1 MATTRRRL
9 GDLLVSRRL
18 ISERDRAAALGLQGE
33 VGGLLGQIL
42 IRIGALSETDLLQV
56 LAEQLDIPVLRGD
69 EHPAPARIVALLAQV
84 RAPSAWWSDRGAVAW
99 RVGDAA
105 DAPVL
110 CAAIQPLDP
119 ALRERLSQA
128 VDQEIDYR
136 LAPRAVISAL
146 LADLTQG
153 AQATIAPS
161 GPAEAAR
168 LRELAQETPVVE
180 FVNGLFSEALARRAS
195 DVHLE
200 PFEDRFVV
208 RLRIDGLLTTARTG
222 PRAEFDAV
230 CSRIK
235 LLSGMDIG
243 ERRLPQYGRQSI
255 RAAGQDL
262 DLRVSTLP
270 SAWGESLVL
279 RLLGKSSR
287 LPQLAELGLDEAQAA
302 DLMTLVAK
310 PNGVVLVTGP
320 TGSGKTTTI
329 YRLLAH
335 LNDGVRKIVTVE
347 DPVEFDLPGVVQV
360 RARADIGLSFAAGL
374 RAILRQDPDVIMVGE
389 IRDPETARIAVQAA
403 LTGHLVISTVHT
415 NTGLGAV
422 TRLVDLGVEAFLLA
436 DVLRGL
442 VGQRLVRRLCP
453 HCARPSTAAEA
464 ADHGREVGRI
474 GKGAATWREPVG
486 CEACGG
492 AGYLGRLGLYE
503 IIRCDAALEGQIRD
517 HATPAALERT
527 ARANGF
533 SSLLD
538 DGYRKARAG
547 LTTLAEVR
555 RGVGIGENLVD
566 EPVEILA
573 SRDA

>member
-1 MATTRRRL
+1 MATTRRRI
-9 GDLLVSRRL
+9 GDLLVARGL
-18 ISERDRAAALGLQGE
+18 ISERDRAAALTLQQDI
-33 VGGLLGQIL
+33 GGLLGQL
-42 IRIGALSETDLLQV
+42 LTRIGAVSEGDLLRV
-56 LAEQLDIPVLRGD
+56 LAEQLDIPLLRGD
-69 EHPAPARIVALLAQV
+69 ERPEAAEIATLFAQV
-84 RAPSAWWSDRGAVAW
+84 RAPTAWWMDRGAVAW
-99 RVGDAA
+99 RMGGAA
-105 DAPVL
+105 DGPVI
-110 CAAIQPLDP
+110 CAATQPLDP
-119 ALRERLSQA
+119 ALRERLSQGVA
-128 VDQEIDYR
+128 EEVDYR
-136 LAPRAVISAL
+136 LASRTEVAAL
-146 LADLTQG
+146 LAELAQG
-153 AQATIAPS
+153 ARSAVEAG
-161 GPAEAAR
+161 GPVEAAR
-168 LRELAQETPVVE
+168 LRALAQETPVVE
-180 FVNGLFSEALARRAS
+180 FVNGLFAEALARRAS

-208 RLRIDGLLTTARTG
+208 RLRIDGLLSTVRTG
-222 PRAEFDAV
+222 SRADFDAV

-243 ERRLPQYGRQSI
+243 ERRLPQDGRQSI

-270 SAWGESLVL
+270 SAWGESVVL
-279 RLLGKSSR
+279 RLLGKSHR
-287 LPQLAELGLDEAQAA
+287 LPQLTELGLGEAQAA
-302 DLMTLVAK
+302 DLLSLVAK

-329 YRLLAH
+329 YRLLSH

-347 DPVEFDLPGVVQV
+347 DPIEFDLPGVVQV
-360 RARADIGLSFAAGL
+360 RARTDIGLSFAAGL

-415 NTGLGAV
+415 NTGLGAL
-422 TRLVDLGVEAFLLA
+422 TRLVDLGIEDFLLA

-453 HCARPSTAAEA
+453 HCSRPCTPAEA
-464 ADHGREVGRI
+464 AAHQREVGGR
-474 GKGAATWREPVG
+474 GDWREPVG

-503 IIRCDAALEGQIRD
+503 IIRCDAALEGQIRER
-517 HATPAALERT
+517 ASPAQLERT

-533 SSLLD
+533 SSLVE

-547 LTTLAEVR
+547 QTTLAEVR
-555 RGVGIGENLVD
+555 RGAGAFDPAETVTA
-566 EPVEILA
+566 EPD
-573 SRDA
+573 R